1 MERCQEVK
9 VLLKAW
15 EMAFLQEHKRKP
27 NKNDVESA
35 PEEMKELYREY
46 RALRRGQES
55 AGLLQPSNSGQRD
68 AAVKQQAPELD
79 CWGAHLN
86 RNVTKPPL
94 PTPPALLQ
102 EPLQCYRMKLKSNL
116 KAALQA
122 GSSSDRIPRLPRRQ
136 QPKKCSSPKSHLS
149 VPSAPTEVIPNPCE
163 DGAMPNPL
171 MIPWGYGPRPVPQP
185 GKMKHLQ
192 HTLGQRLSSLDPG
205 WLQRC
210 QDGTREKIGRIEH
223 SSLPSSP
230 LSSPTETQDPCL
242 DQKSIESQ
250 HPAETDLR
258 SVPEGNGFSDL
269 PLPETLETRLLCGR
283 LPRKEE
289 APSKSKVRMLQRNPT
304 QKRQRDGSQDK
315 TPKRQKMGTEK
326 MKVRSEPVSEPDEE
340 HSKES
345 GRVAALEIPE
355 EDLLGEMVVEKMS
368 KTVIR
373 ARAPRTFSRASGNF
387 VRLNLK
393 KKCYVKGFG
402 LRGNLLRKQI
412 WKKKWQMK
420 GEQFGGG
427 WPRDRGKES
436 CFRCGDA
443 GHWASQCPGRALT
456 SQQPPKEGDNKA
468 LEQQEETEEELPLPT
483 LQEVAQR
490 LTATSCNVPGSDSG
504 SKQSQLEHLVPPRKP
519 VFDPPLLPRAVEPLY
534 GLGPSGQVAETPS
547 EVFETLTQFG
557 HHTFRPGQEAAIMR
571 ILSGL
576 STLVV
581 LPTGMG
587 KSLCYQLPAL
597 LYAQRSC
604 CITLVVSPLVSLMD
618 DQVSGLPRGL
628 RAVCVHSNMTRKQ
641 RETAMEKVMTG
652 KAQVLL
658 LSPEAVVGA
667 GAGGFSCLP
676 PAARLPPVAFAC
688 IDEAHCLS
696 QWSHNF
702 RPCYLRLC
710 KVLRERLGVRCF
722 LGLTAT
728 ATRTTARDVGQHLG
742 IPEEAIFG
750 VHLATIPPNLY
761 LSVSLDR
768 DKDQALVT
776 LLKGERFG
784 SLGSIIV
791 YCNRRDETVR
801 VAALL
806 RTCLQ
811 ESQILKRSEESP
823 GPRGQLPEAVA
834 EAYHAGLS
842 ASERRRVQRAFMQGR
857 LRVVVATVAFGM
869 GLDRPDVRA
878 VLHHGLPGSIE
889 SYVQEIGRAGRDGLP
904 AHCHVFLQPQGEDLR
919 ELRKHIYADT
929 VDYLTVKKLVHK
941 VFPPCTCSKVLQKLQ
956 VLDAEVS
963 NGEALEKESST
974 PHRQELQEVPTSG
987 GGGMQNAG
995 PQEESEVPASV
1006 QRACPGHERA
1016 LSVQQMVEALDMR
1029 EEAIETLLCYLE
1041 LHPRNWLKLLAPTFA
1056 ACHLKC
1062 YGGLPQLQDLA
1073 KRCPPVA
1080 VALARQQAAKGRSSL
1095 DFNVVDLADLMGWEA
1110 ALVRRTLNQLLW
1122 EVAPGKRA
1130 PRRTGVLVEYKDLS
1144 FHLQSPGDLTA
1155 FELDEICDFLHQRI
1169 QAREREA
1176 LAQLRATFQAFQRV
1190 AFPNCGPCMEYV
1202 DEERSDQLKILLTR
1216 YFEEG
1221 TAALVEGPFREI
1233 NEQDHDFGQARLQ
1246 DWESSICS
1254 DVRHLLS
1261 IRQEEKFSG
1270 RAVARIFHGIGSP
1283 CYPAEVY
1290 GRDRRFWRK
1299 YLHVSFPSLLCLA
1312 TREILAWKQA

>member
-1 MERCQEVK
+1 MERCQK
-9 VLLKAW
+9 VRALLKAW
-15 EMAFLQEHKRKP
+15 EVAFLQEHKRKP
-27 NKNDVESA
+27 NQNDVESA
-35 PEEMKELYREY
+35 PEEIKELYREY

-55 AGLLQPSNSGQRD
+55 AGLLQPTNSGQKD
-68 AAVKQQAPELD
+68 APAEQALELD

-86 RNVTKPPL
+86 RNVTKPSL
-94 PTPPALLQ
+94 PTQRATPQ
-102 EPLQCYRMKLKSNL
+102 QRLQCYGRTLKSNL

-122 GSSSDRIPRLPRRQ
+122 GPSSGQIPRLPRRQ
-136 QPKKCSSPKSHLS
+136 QLKKCPSPKSHLS
-149 VPSAPTEVIPNPCE
+149 VPSAATEVIPNPCE
-163 DGAMPNPL
+163 GDTAMLKPSIP
-171 MIPWGYGPRPVPQP
+171 PWGYGPRTIPQP
-185 GKMKHLQ
+185 GKMKQLQ

-210 QDGTREKIGRIEH
+210 QVEAREKLGKIEH

-230 LSSPTETQDPCL
+230 LSSPMETQNPCPE
-242 DQKSIESQ
+242 QEKSIESQ
-250 HPAETDLR
+250 HPAESDLK
-258 SVPEGNGFSDL
+258 SVPKGDSFRPRLSSGPEPPGTAHGSGWEDRLQTTGHSVSGPRVQQAAGFAKIDL
-269 PLPETLETRLLCGR
+269 
-283 LPRKEE
+283 
-289 APSKSKVRMLQRNPT
+289 
-304 QKRQRDGSQDK
+304 
-315 TPKRQKMGTEK
+315 
-326 MKVRSEPVSEPDEE
+326 EPVS
-340 HSKES
+340 H
-345 GRVAALEIPE
+345 RRQ
-355 EDLLGEMVVEKMS
+355 DLWVPPLWVS
-368 KTVIR
+368 F
-373 ARAPRTFSRASGNF
+373 RTFSKANGNF

-393 KKCYVKGFG
+393 KKCYVRGFG

-412 WKKKWQMK
+412 CKKKWQMK

-436 CFRCGDA
+436 CFRCGGA
-443 GHWASQCPGRALT
+443 GHWASQCPGR
-456 SQQPPKEGDNKA
+456 E
-468 LEQQEETEEELPLPT
+468 QEENEEEPPLPT
-483 LQEVAQR
+483 LEEVAQR
-490 LTATSCNVPGSDSG
+490 VSTTSCKVSGELCVIPGAGRELFFFSLSPAD
-504 SKQSQLEHLVPPRKP
+504 V
-519 VFDPPLLPRAVEPLY
+519 VFL
-534 GLGPSGQVAETPS
+534 AETPS

-557 HHTFRPGQEAAIMR
+557 HHAFRPGQETAIMR
-571 ILSGL
+571 ILCGL

-587 KSLCYQLPAL
+587 KSLCYQLPAF

-618 DQVSGLPRGL
+618 DQVSGLPLGL
-628 RAVCVHSNMTRKQ
+628 KAVCVHSNMTRKQ

-652 KAQVLL
+652 RAQVLL
-658 LSPEAVVGA
+658 LSPEAVVGT

-696 QWSHNF
+696 QWAHNF

-710 KVLRERLGVRCF
+710 KVLRECLGVRCF

-750 VHLATIPPNLY
+750 THLATIPPNLQ

-768 DKDQALVT
+768 DKDQV
-776 LLKGERFG
+776 G
-784 SLGSIIV
+784 SYHGQPFRVLGSIFV
-791 YCNRRDETVR
+791 YCNQRDETVH
-801 VAALL
+801 VAALI

-811 ESQILKRSEESP
+811 KSQHLEWR
-823 GPRGQLPEAVA
+823 LPEAVA

-904 AHCHVFLQPQGEDLR
+904 AHCHLFLQPQVSPQCLAPSRLCLWPSVLPLDDLR
-919 ELRKHIYADT
+919 ELRRHIYADT
-929 VDYLTVKKLVHK
+929 VDYLTLKKLVHR
-941 VFPPCTCSKVLQKLQ
+941 VFAPCTCSKLLQKLQ
-956 VLDAEVS
+956 VL
-963 NGEALEKESST
+963 KSST
-974 PHRQELQEVPTSG
+974 HHRQEMQEVPNSG
-987 GGGMQNAG
+987 GEGMQSAG
-995 PQEESEVPASV
+995 LQEESEVPASV
-1006 QRACPGHERA
+1006 DRACPGHERA

-1062 YGGLPQLQDLA
+1062 YGGPLQLQALA

-1080 VALARQQAAKGRSSL
+1080 VGLARQQAAKAKGRSSL
-1095 DFNVVDLADLMGWEA
+1095 DFNVIELADSMGCDA
-1110 ALVRRTLNQLLW
+1110 ALVRRTLNQLQW
-1122 EVAPGKRA
+1122 EAAPGKGA
-1130 PRRTGVLVEYKDLS
+1130 PRRTGVLVEFRDLS
-1144 FHLQSPGDLTA
+1144 FHMQSPGDLTA
-1155 FELDEICDFLHQRI
+1155 IEQDEICDFLHQRI
-1169 QAREREA
+1169 QARERGA

-1190 AFPNCGPCMEYV
+1190 AFPNCGPCMEHA
-1202 DEERSDQLKILLTR
+1202 DEERSEQLKILLTR

-1221 TAALVEGPFREI
+1221 TP
-1233 NEQDHDFGQARLQ
+1233 LQ

-1254 DVRHLLS
+1254 DIRHLLS

-1290 GRDRRFWRK
+1290 GQDRRFWRK

>member
-1 MERCQEVK
+1 MERCREVRA
-9 VLLKAW
+9 LLKAW

-55 AGLLQPSNSGQRD
+55 AGLPQPSNLGQKD
-68 AAVKQQAPELD
+68 AAAEQAPELG

-86 RNVTKPPL
+86 RKGTKPL
-94 PTPPALLQ
+94 PPAQ
-102 EPLQCYRMKLKSNL
+102 TAPLRAPSKCYGSTLKANL
-116 KAALQA
+116 KADLQA
-122 GSSSDRIPRLPRRQ
+122 GPHLGRIPRLPRRQ
-136 QPKKCSSPKSHLS
+136 QPEKCPSPKSHLS
-149 VPSAPTEVIPNPCE
+149 VPSAPTEAMPDPCE
-163 DGAMPNPL
+163 EDTARLEPPVS
-171 MIPWGYGPRPVPQP
+171 PWGFGPRPVPQP
-185 GKMKHLQ
+185 GKLKHLQ
-192 HTLGQRLSSLDPG
+192 HTLGQRLSSLDPD

-210 QDGTREKIGRIEH
+210 QVETREKLGRIEC
-223 SSLPSSP
+223 SSLPSS
-230 LSSPTETQDPCL
+230 SPASPAETQNPYPEWE
-242 DQKSIESQ
+242 KSIEL
-250 HPAETDLR
+250 PAERDLK
-258 SVPEGNGFSDL
+258 SAPQGDAVSDS
-269 PLPETLETRLLCGR
+269 PLPETLETRPLCGS
-283 LPRKEE
+283 PPGKEE
-289 APSKSKVRMLQRNPT
+289 TPSMSKVRTLQRSPT
-304 QKRQRDGSQDK
+304 QKRKRDGSQDRPPKQQK
-315 TPKRQKMGTEK
+315 TGTEK
-326 MKVRSEPVSEPDEE
+326 ARLGTEPDGEQ
-340 HSKES
+340 SKES
-345 GRVAALEIPE
+345 EKVAALDIPE
-355 EDLLGEMVVEKMS
+355 EDLLGEIVRQTP
-368 KTVIR
+368 KTGTR
-373 ARAPRTFSRASGNF
+373 ARAPRTFSKATGNF

-402 LRGNLLRKQI
+402 LRGNRLRKQI

-427 WPRDRGKES
+427 WSREQGKDL
-436 CFRCGDA
+436 CFRCGAA
-443 GHWASQCPGRALT
+443 GHWASQCRATAPACHQL
-456 SQQPPKEGDNKA
+456 SEEGSSEPPE
-468 LEQQEETEEELPLPT
+468 EQEEDEEPPLPT
-483 LQEVAQR
+483 LEEEAQR
-490 LTATSCNVPGSDSG
+490 ASSASCQAAGSEERSRPVSPRG
-504 SKQSQLEHLVPPRKP
+504 PVPPRGP
-519 VFDPPLLPRAVEPLY
+519 VREPPALPPAVEPLY
-534 GLGPSGQVAETPS
+534 GLGPSGQLAETPS
-547 EVFETLTQFG
+547 EVFAALTQFG
-557 HHTFRPGQEAAIMR
+557 HRTFRPGQEAAIMR

-597 LYAQRSC
+597 LYARRSRC
-604 CITLVVSPLVSLMD
+604 VTLVVSPLVSLMD

-628 RAVCVHSNMTRKQ
+628 RAVCMHSSMTRKQ
-641 RETAMEKVMTG
+641 REAAMEKVG
-652 KAQVLL
+652 SGQAQVLL

-667 GAGGFSCLP
+667 GAGGSSCLP
-676 PAARLPPVAFAC
+676 PASRLPPVAFAC

-728 ATRTTARDVGQHLG
+728 ATRATARDVGQHLG
-742 IPEEAIFG
+742 IPEGAICG
-750 VHLATIPPNLY
+750 THSASIPPNLL

-776 LLKGERFG
+776 LLRGERFRT
-784 SLGSIIV
+784 LGSIIV

-801 VAALL
+801 VAALI

-811 ESQILKRSEESP
+811 ESPSLGHSEESP
-823 GPRGQLPEAVA
+823 RPRGRLPEAVA
-834 EAYHAGLS
+834 EAYHAGLP

-904 AHCHVFLQPQGEDLR
+904 AHCHLFLQPQGEDLR
-919 ELRKHIYADT
+919 ELRRHIYADT
-929 VDYLTVKKLVHK
+929 VDYLTLKKLVQR
-941 VFPPCTCSKVLQKLQ
+941 VFPPCTCSSLLQQLQ
-956 VLDAEVS
+956 VL
-963 NGEALEKESST
+963 NGEVLEE
-974 PHRQELQEVPTSG
+974 QEVPSSG
-987 GGGMQNAG
+987 GEGA
-995 PQEESEVPASV
+995 QEESGFAASV

-1041 LHPRNWLKLLAPTFA
+1041 LHPKNWLKLLAPTFA
-1056 ACHLKC
+1056 TCHLKC
-1062 YGGLPQLQDLA
+1062 YGGPPELQAVA

-1080 VALARQQAAKGRSSL
+1080 VTLTQQQTAKTKGRSSL
-1095 DFNVVDLADLMGWEA
+1095 EFNVVELADSMGWEA
-1110 ALVRRTLNQLLW
+1110 ALVRRTLNHLQW
-1122 EVAPGKRA
+1122 EAAPGTRA
-1130 PRRTGVLVEYKDLS
+1130 RRRTGVLVEFGDLS
-1144 FHLQSPGDLTA
+1144 FHMQSPGDLTP
-1155 FELDEICDFLHQRI
+1155 FERDEICDFLHQRI

-1190 AFPNCGPCMEYV
+1190 AFPNCGPCMEHA
-1202 DEERSDQLKILLTR
+1202 DEERSDQLKSLLTR

-1221 TAALVEGPFREI
+1221 AAALWEGEFRED

-1246 DWESSICS
+1246 DWESSVCS
-1254 DVRHLLS
+1254 DIRHLLS
-1261 IRQEEKFSG
+1261 IRQEEQFSG

-1283 CYPAEVY
+1283 RYPAEVY
-1290 GRDRRFWRK
+1290 GQDRRFWRK

-1312 TREILAWKQA
+1312 TREILAWKRA